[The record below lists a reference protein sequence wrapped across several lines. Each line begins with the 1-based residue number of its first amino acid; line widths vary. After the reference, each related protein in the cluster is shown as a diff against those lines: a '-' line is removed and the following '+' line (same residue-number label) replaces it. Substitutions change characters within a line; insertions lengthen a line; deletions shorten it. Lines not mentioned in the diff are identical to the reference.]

1 MIFYSDNP
9 RYNKENL
16 AIYLKSEISNK
27 ENGARSNKIIY
38 LINYIY

>member
-27 ENGARSNKIIY
+27 ENGARSNKIIF
-38 LINYIY
+38 LIN